1 MSVKRFLVSIFGGVM
16 IASTAVTAQDYA
28 APPLSGIGFTN
39 SMVFGEELAKSNGS
53 YQRPNARLATPSA
66 RGVNL
71 AFVASPKRRQANLQ
85 KFVSTLQS
93 TDPKAASQ
101 LQAFFASNDVIG
113 AMSVALG
120 KFGLRTDNVADAYA
134 VWWITAWQ
142 TTHGETSETPKS
154 QALAVKRQAANALS
168 AAPDYVLASDS
179 AKQEFAETLLVQAA
193 IIEASA
199 DMYKSN
205 PAMIKRLAGTV
216 RQAAR
221 SLKIDLDAMT
231 LTEQGFVPSGK
242 TGAADPAPGA
252 PEQALA
258 ANAAATPPVAANEA
272 SPPYLLLAAAGGAG
286 LGGMFMLSKMMGR
299 RG

>member
-1 MSVKRFLVSIFGGVM
+1 MRFKHVLAAFFGGIV
-16 IASTAVTAQDYA
+16 IAPTAANAQDYA

-39 SMVFGEELAKSNGS
+39 SMIFGEELAKSNG
-53 YQRPNARLATPSA
+53 NARRPSIRAEAPSA
-66 RGVNL
+66 RRVNL
-71 AFVASPKRRQANLQ
+71 TYVASPKRRQANLQ
-85 KFVSTLQS
+85 NFVSTLQS
-93 TDPKAASQ
+93 TDPKAANQ

-120 KFGLRTDNVADAYA
+120 KFGLRTDNIADAYA

-142 TTHGETSETPKS
+142 TTHWDASETPKS
-154 QALAVKRQAANALS
+154 QALAVKRQAADALS
-168 AAPDYVLASDS
+168 AAPDNVLASDS

-199 DMYKSN
+199 DMYRSN
-205 PAMIKRLAGTV
+205 PAMTRRLAGTV

-221 SLKIDLDAMT
+221 SLKVDLDSMT
-231 LTEQGFVPSGK
+231 LTENGFVPSGK
-242 TGAADPAPGA
+242 TGAADPEPGA

-258 ANAAATPPVAANEA
+258 ANAAPAPVAN
-272 SPPYLLLAAAGGAG
+272 PPYILIAAAGGAG
-286 LGGMFMLSKMMGR
+286 IGGVFLLGKAMGR